1 MLSTVEQLEQRI
13 VRYRRK
19 LHRHAETKWTE
30 FWTSSFIAD
39 RLEEAGFQI
48 KTGLDVVDP
57 AFCAGRPEENE
68 IDGFLERALNQGA
81 NPDQLDRMKRY
92 PGVVAVLDTGRPGPS
107 VAFRADIDAVSNQES
122 TEPGHRPYD
131 EGFSS
136 VNSNSVH
143 ACGHDGHAAIV
154 LGAAEQLMAERDELC
169 GVFTFIFQPS
179 EEGGGG
185 GKAMTS
191 KGIGSG
197 VDYLFT
203 FHLSLAP
210 SHVIAGGCNDFV
222 DNRRYDATFTGRAA
236 HPVGDPHNGK
246 NALLAACSAAM
257 NLHCIAPHG
266 DGCVWINVGVLSAG
280 TGRNVVAP
288 GAFFQVESR
297 AALEHV
303 ADYAEERVLKIIEHA
318 AGMYDVSVGIERI
331 GHALTGSS
339 DPEMAELVLE
349 EAKKIAYFHTF
360 LHEGRVGG
368 SDDATDFMRFVQEQ
382 GGKATY
388 ISLGCD
394 SEKSLHNGSYDIDEG
409 VLLPGA
415 ELFVKLAKHLA
426 RRVTDCDETS

>member
-1 MLSTVEQLEQRI
+1 MNTVEQFEDRI
-13 VRYRRK
+13 VRYRRE

-48 KTGLDVVDP
+48 QTGLDVVDP

-68 IDGFLERALNQGA
+68 IDGFLERALSQGA

-122 TEPGHRPYD
+122 TEPRHRPFY
-131 EGFSS
+131 ECFAS
-136 VNSNSVH
+136 VNPNAVH
-143 ACGHDGHAAIV
+143 ACGHDGHTAII
-154 LGAAEQLMAERDELC
+154 LGVAEQLMAEQDKLC
-169 GVFTFIFQPS
+169 GIFTFIFQPA

-203 FHLSLAP
+203 FHLSLEP

-222 DNRRYDATFTGRAA
+222 DNRRYDVTFTGRAA
-236 HPVGDPHNGK
+236 HPVADPHNGK

-280 TGRNVVAP
+280 KGRNVVAP
-288 GAFFQVESR
+288 DAFFQVESR

-318 AGMYDVSVGIERI
+318 AGMYDVSVSIERI

-339 DPEMAELVLE
+339 DPEMTELVLE
-349 EAKKIAYFHTF
+349 EAKQIVYFHTF
-360 LHEGRVGG
+360 LQEGRVGG
-368 SDDATDFMRFVQEQ
+368 SDDATDFMRFVQQQ

-394 SEKSLHNGSYDIDEG
+394 SEASLHNGLYDMDES
-409 VLLPGA
+409 VLLPGVG
-415 ELFVKLAKHLA
+415 LFVNIAKRLA
-426 RRVTDCDETS
+426 RHATRSERRS